1 MTHHDFRYPDTFV
14 IVNGYRMHYYHSGT
28 ESPLNVVMLHGSGSS
43 AYAYRGFF
51 PHLVGA
57 GFRCFAPDFIGFGQ
71 SDKPEDAAVHTFDF
85 HSDSLQSFV
94 RELELRNLILVGHEW
109 GGLVALDYAINRPE
123 NTLGL
128 ALTDSGVFLPDRSS
142 GIRGLLHRSVLGSL
156 LVRRF
161 NLGRGHNRGQ
171 GDDGGRDGGSQSEL
185 QSGATRLGFLR
196 MLAHVNVG
204 YNAIRMRAIR
214 NSLRGLETPTLLI
227 RSGESQMFTEAE
239 FRFLEK
245 HLPYVG
251 ARTIPGTG
259 LLHEDHSEVA
269 ASWIMGF
276 LSPLTARLAG
286 SSATSFRVT
295 S

>member
-1 MTHHDFRYPDTFV
+1 M

-28 ESPLNVVMLHGSGSS
+28 ESPFNVLMLHGSGSS
-43 AYAYRGFF
+43 AYAYRGIF
-51 PHLVGA
+51 PYLVGA

-85 HSDSLQSFV
+85 HSDGLEVFV
-94 RELELRNLILVGHEW
+94 RELGLRNLILVGHEW
-109 GGLVALDYAINRPE
+109 GGLVAVDYAINRPE

-128 ALTDSGVFLPDRSS
+128 VLTDSGVFLPGRSS

-161 NLGRGHNRGQ
+161 NLGGGHNRGRE
-171 GDDGGRDGGSQSEL
+171 GNGGRDGGSQSEL

-227 RSGESQMFTEAE
+227 RSGEPQTFSEE
-239 FRFLEK
+239 ELRYLEQ
-245 HLPYVG
+245 HLPYVR
-251 ARTIPGTG
+251 ARTIPGAG
-259 LLHEDHSEVA
+259 LLHEDHSEMA
-269 ASWIMGF
+269 ASWVMGF
-276 LSPLTARLAG
+276 LSPLAERLAG
-286 SSATSFRVT
+286 SSATSLRVT